1 MTDDLNAIFF
11 PEPAA
16 RLDPRAAA
24 RASTARVLP
33 RRFYKAAGS
42 ELRDGAHVLV
52 LDGRPARTPAKS
64 PLALPTAA
72 AANLVVREWNAQR
85 EEIDPATMPA
95 TRLVNAAIDGV
106 SAHAEAVAAEI
117 AGYGAS
123 DLLCYRAAEP
133 QRLVERQAAAWDP
146 VLDWA
151 HDVLGA
157 RFVLAEGVMH
167 VAQPA
172 TATAAVARAVAGF
185 ADPFGLAALS
195 AMTSLTGS
203 VLLSLAV
210 AHSRLPTAEA
220 WAAAHV
226 DEDFQMEV
234 WGQDE
239 EALERRA
246 RRWAEMQVAADLLHA
261 TRPAGA

>member
-1 MTDDLNAIFF
+1 MSNDLDDIFF
-11 PEPAA
+11 PQPEA
-16 RLDPRAAA
+16 RPDPLAAA
-24 RASTARVLP
+24 RASGARVLP
-33 RRFYKAAGS
+33 RRFYKEASS

-64 PLALPTAA
+64 PLALPSADAA
-72 AANLVVREWNAQR
+72 AIVAREWNAQGD
-85 EEIDPATMPA
+85 EIDPATMPA
-95 TRLVNAAIDGV
+95 TRLANAAIDGV
-106 SAHAEAVAAEI
+106 RHQAQAVIDEI

-133 QRLVERQAAAWDP
+133 QRLVERQAVAWDP

-157 RFVLAEGVMH
+157 RFVLAEGVMF

-172 TATAAVARAVAGF
+172 SATAAVQRSVAAF

-195 AMTSLTGS
+195 TMTSLTGS
-203 VLLSLAV
+203 VLLALAV
-210 AHSRLPTAEA
+210 AHGRLSTAEA

-246 RRWAEMQVAADLLHA
+246 RRWAEMQAAADLLHT
-261 TRPAGA
+261 TRPAA